1 MWPGTLLH
9 PNIVRWEKAQSV
21 LRVETWDSATFVRPL
36 TIRIY
41 IYIVNSII
49 CLEGMPLLHQHLPD
63 VPTYVGSTIRGS
75 SWSEKTAWP
84 RLVDGCRVEGTNRE
98 V

>member
-1 MWPGTLLH
+1 MRLRWLGVHSQSMFLVATLYIY
-9 PNIVRWEKAQSV
+9 NI
-21 LRVETWDSATFVRPL
+21 
-36 TIRIY
+36 IY